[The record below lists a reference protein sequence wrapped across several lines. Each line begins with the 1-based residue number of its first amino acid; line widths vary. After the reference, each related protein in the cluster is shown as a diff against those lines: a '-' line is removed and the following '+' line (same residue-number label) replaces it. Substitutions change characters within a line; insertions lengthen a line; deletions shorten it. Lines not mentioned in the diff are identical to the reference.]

1 MKNQP
6 WFVSDT
12 MPSDIDW
19 VLNEMSQ
26 GGINSLQDSTQRPIL
41 IKYYEKWNAFF
52 NSGIWSVNPDPFWT
66 YPHDFR

>member
-12 MPSDIDW
+12 MSSDIDW

-26 GGINSLQDSTQRPIL
+26 GGINSLQDSNQRPIL

-52 NSGIWSVNPDPFWT
+52 DSGMWSVNSDPFWT